1 MGAIAAA
8 YRVRLVL
15 LLAAGLGCTGF
26 LSRAT
31 FVELPLLQDAVP
43 TQLLIIVAAVTVATF
58 PMYPLLPELSSTLV
72 REVPVRAGLV
82 ALGLLLTAL
91 SVTPGR
97 DPTAIA
103 IAGSLDD
110 SFALA
115 LLTIGIVAVLLV
127 GDYAWMAVMG
137 SGFLAILVNSAPSAP
152 VWRGLR
158 MIDSPLMVL
167 MTLAAAS
174 VYVVLGPARLR
185 PET

>member
-1 MGAIAAA
+1 MGAIVAA
-8 YRVRLVL
+8 YRVRVVL
-15 LLAAGLGCTGF
+15 LLAAGLACTGF

-58 PMYPLLPELSSTLV
+58 PLYPLLPELSRTLA
-72 REVPVRAGLV
+72 REAPARAGLV
-82 ALGLLLTAL
+82 ALGLILTAL
-91 SVTPGR
+91 AVFPGR
-97 DPTAIA
+97 DPKAIA
-103 IAGSLDD
+103 IAGALDD
-110 SFALA
+110 RFALA
-115 LLTIGIVAVLLV
+115 LLTIGIVAVLLA

-137 SGFLAILVNSAPSAP
+137 SGFLAILVNSVPSAP

-158 MIDSPLMVL
+158 MIDTPLMLL

-174 VYVVLGPARLR
+174 FYVVLGPARLR